1 MHLKCVLMSKT
12 NALLI
17 NESFDPLT
25 TKIFLDIQKK
35 ERLLFSM
42 MIFNQNFLLVNGIEL
57 YLHGK

>member
-25 TKIFLDIQKK
+25 TKIFLRYSEECKVFVFHDDFQS
-35 ERLLFSM
+35 ELFTS
-42 MIFNQNFLLVNGIEL
+42 
-57 YLHGK
+57 